1 MPPENLFNFNSLEEM
16 KKHSLLSKDSPE
28 RYGKYIEAF
37 IYGLEKEP
45 SWWKLLLESNRL
57 SRTETGGLFINIERD
72 TQAPHLFEV
81 GDTIQKIGV
90 SIHHHLNP
98 FTHG

>member
-16 KKHSLLSKDSPE
+16 KKHSELSKDSPE
-28 RYGKYIEAF
+28 RYGKYIETF

-57 SRTETGGLFINIERD
+57 SRTEAGELFIHIKKD
-72 TQAPHLFEV
+72 SQAPRLFEV

-90 SIHHHLNP
+90 SIHHPLNP
-98 FTHG
+98 LNRG